1 MIVAADAILLG
12 ESRAHVLSLEEAR
25 ILLGACSGDADE
37 LAGASPGAA
46 RAAERLREAGLLT
59 DSGSARDLWSEFG
72 WTRARDLFECV
83 RSERRALPGD
93 AESLSDGGRQVP
105 TGGPDLL
112 RTMLARR
119 SRRLFQREPV
129 GAAAFA
135 ALTSR
140 AATECRSRPQHRLY
154 LLAQSIEGLAP
165 GAYVLDA
172 AGTWAPVG
180 EPVPRPTLLK
190 AVHGMWWVNGGGG
203 IFFMGADIAQLSS
216 REYFRVLLD
225 TSGLCQALLE
235 PIYQCGLGGWMTPAL
250 DEAQVREILRI
261 EAATFEILMLL
272 KFGTPRDPLT
282 KVTAPEDLEHFEGA
296 FPGLR

>member
-12 ESRAHVLSLEEAR
+12 QSRTQALSLEEAR
-25 ILLGACSGDADE
+25 VLLGACAGGDPDV
-37 LAGASPGAA
+37 LAGAAG
-46 RAAERLREAGLLT
+46 AAERLREAGLLT
-59 DSGSARDLWSEFG
+59 DAASARDLWSRFG

-93 AESLSDGGRQVP
+93 AESLSDEGRSVP
-105 TGGPDLL
+105 AGARDLL

-119 SRRLFQREPV
+119 SRRLFRREPV
-129 GAAAFA
+129 GATEFA

-140 AATECRSRPQHRLY
+140 AAAECRSRPRHRLY

-165 GAYVLDA
+165 GTYVLDA
-172 AGTWAPVG
+172 TGRWAPVG

-203 IFFMGADIAQLSS
+203 IFFLGADLAQLTP
-216 REYFRVLLD
+216 RAYFRALLD

-250 DEAQVREILRI
+250 DEAQVGEILRI
-261 EAATFEILMLL
+261 EGASFEVLMLL

-282 KVTAPEDLEHFEGA
+282 KVTAPEDVEHFEGA
-296 FPGLR
+296 FAGAP